1 MTTFKEWLWNK
12 TKEPEYKDYS
22 AYAAAVAAKE
32 KEQKDRDSKYDT
44 VKVNDIEIQGDE
56 DFINKTKS
64 ALILLSRSKTFQ
76 EIKKYLG
83 KIKQHRASGMNVY
96 AKPPTFEVA
105 KPTYSSG
112 SKWYAGSIAHDT
124 YHSYLYH
131 NNQEWNGKKAE
142 QECTRIQIKV
152 YDEIIG
158 KRIIPN
164 PIDYINKRS
173 MQSVIDNPTH
183 QEVPYEKRDW

>member
-22 AYAAAVAAKE
+22 AYAAAMQAKE
-32 KEQKDRDSKYDT
+32 KEQQDRDSKYDT

-64 ALILLSRSKTFQ
+64 ALTLLSRSNTFQ

-83 KIKQHRASGMNVY
+83 KIKQHDKSGMNFY

-105 KPTYSSG
+105 KPTYSSNP
-112 SKWYAGSIAHDT
+112 KWYASTIAHDT

-131 NNQEWNGKKAE
+131 NNQEHSGKKAE
-142 QECTRIQIKV
+142 QQCTEIQLKV
-152 YDEIIG
+152 WNEINKKG
-158 KRIIPN
+158 IIPSIMGL
-164 PIDYINKRS
+164 PHKLYLH
-173 MQSVIDNPTH
+173 SVKNNPTH
-183 QEVPYEKRDW
+183 QDIPYGQRDW

>member
-22 AYAAAVAAKE
+22 AYSAAMLAKE
-32 KEQKDRDSKYDT
+32 KEQKDKDSKYNT
-44 VKVNDIEIQGDE
+44 VKIDDIEIQGDE

-64 ALILLSRSKTFQ
+64 ALSLLSRSNTFQ

-83 KIKQHRASGMNVY
+83 KIKQHSASGMNVS

-105 KPTYSSG
+105 KSTYSS
-112 SKWYAGSIAHDT
+112 SPKWYAGSIAHDT

-152 YDEIIG
+152 HDEIIG

-164 PIDYINKRS
+164 PIDYLNKRYL
-173 MQSVIDNPTH
+173 QSVANNPTH
-183 QEVPYEKRDW
+183 QDIPYEKRNW